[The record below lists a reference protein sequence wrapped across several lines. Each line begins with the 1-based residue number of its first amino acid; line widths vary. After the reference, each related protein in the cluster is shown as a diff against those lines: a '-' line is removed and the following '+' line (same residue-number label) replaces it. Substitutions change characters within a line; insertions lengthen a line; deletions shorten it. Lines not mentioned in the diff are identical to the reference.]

1 MINARPH
8 LERIAG
14 YALADL
20 GESDLISLAQN
31 ESAFEA
37 SPSAIDEGKA
47 ACSSPERYPDT
58 EWSDLRS
65 AIGDVHQLDSSRIL
79 CGAGSMELINVII
92 RTFAGPADDVVGT
105 EYGYGYVRTAA
116 SLTDAQYLKA
126 KEIDCTVCVDEILNT
141 VSPSTKIVFVCNPG
155 NPTGTMISHDEVSR
169 LRRTLSEDVLLVID
183 QAYGEFADDYNDPVH
198 TFELVDQGNTVVTRS
213 LSKAYGLAG
222 IRVGWGYFPMDVTT
236 QMRKVL
242 SPNNISVPAQVMATA
257 AMRDQK
263 HMRSIVHRTI
273 EIRERFADDC
283 RALGLDVPQSHTNFV
298 LIRFP
303 SSEIAAEADRQLRA
317 HKLVLRGMGPYG
329 LAECLRA
336 TICRQDIMD
345 QCLEVLKEVM
355 R

>member
-65 AIGDVHQLDSSRIL
+65 AISDVHQLDPSRIL
-79 CGAGSMELINVII
+79 CGAGSMEIINCII
-92 RTFAGPADDVVGT
+92 RTFAGPGDEVVST
-105 EYGYGYVRTAA
+105 QYAYGYVRTAA
-116 SLTDAQYLKA
+116 SLTDARYLQA
-126 KEIDCTVCVDEILNT
+126 REIDCTVCVDEILGT
-141 VSPSTKIVFVCNPG
+141 VTPATKIVFLCNPG
-155 NPTGTMISHDEVSR
+155 NPTGTMISYDEILR
-169 LRRTLSEDVLLVID
+169 LRQALSKDALLVID
-183 QAYGEFADDYNDPVH
+183 QAYGEFADDHNDPAQV
-198 TFELVDQGNTVVTRS
+198 FALVDRGDTVVTRS
-213 LSKAYGLAG
+213 FSKAYGLAG
-222 IRVGWGYFPMDVTT
+222 IRVGWGYFPKDVAT

-257 AMRDQK
+257 AMRDQE

-303 SSEIAAEADRQLRA
+303 SVEIATEADRQLRA
-317 HKLVLRGMGPYG
+317 HKLALRGMGPYG
-329 LAECLRA
+329 LADCLRA
-336 TICRQDIMD
+336 TICPQDIMD
-345 QCLEVLKEVM
+345 RCLEVLKEVM

>member
-1 MINARPH
+1 MISARPH

-20 GESDLISLAQN
+20 GEADLISLAQN

-37 SPSAIDEGKA
+37 SPSAISAGQA
-47 ACSSPERYPDT
+47 ACATPERYPDT

-65 AIGDVHQLDSSRIL
+65 AISDVHQLDPSRIL
-79 CGAGSMELINVII
+79 CGAGSMEIINCII
-92 RTFAGPADDVVGT
+92 RTFAGPGDGVVGT
-105 EYGYGYVRTAA
+105 QYGYGYVRTAA
-116 SLTDAQYLKA
+116 SLTDARYLQA
-126 KEIDCTVCVDEILNT
+126 KEVDCTVCVDEILGT
-141 VSPSTKIVFVCNPG
+141 ATPATKIVFLCNPG
-155 NPTGTMISHDEVSR
+155 NPTGTMISHDEVTR
-169 LRRTLSEDVLLVID
+169 LRRNLSKDALLVID
-183 QAYGEFADDYNDPVH
+183 QAYGEFADDHNDPAQ
-198 TFELVDQGNTVVTRS
+198 TFALVDQGNTVVTRS

-222 IRVGWGYFPMDVTT
+222 IRVGWGYFPKDVAT

-317 HKLVLRGMGPYG
+317 HKLALRGMGPYG

-336 TICRQDIMD
+336 TICRQNIMD
-345 QCLEVLKEVM
+345 RCLEVLKEVM